1 MESFSYS
8 LKILFVRLKMLEKD
22 VFTTFANKSCFFFS
36 EFAQTLEESE
46 KWDRERSVESFEI
59 YFFMVF

>member
-1 MESFSYS
+1 
-8 LKILFVRLKMLEKD
+8 MLEKD